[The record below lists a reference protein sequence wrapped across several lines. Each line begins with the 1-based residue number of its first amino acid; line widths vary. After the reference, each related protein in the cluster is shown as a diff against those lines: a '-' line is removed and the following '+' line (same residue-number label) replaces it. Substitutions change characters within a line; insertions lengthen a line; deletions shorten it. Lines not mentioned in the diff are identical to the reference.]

1 MADRKRP
8 KQGFWRA
15 RKPWRKQGFW
25 RARPKPGSVQDVQ
38 ERLFDAIC
46 EGNLKYVKFFL
57 KHDTHVAKINVNDQ
71 IGRSPLYM
79 AAKHGRFEIVKF
91 LLQSGADIHA
101 KSKAGQSVLHMAAYS
116 GNIDIFKSLHQNGA
130 EINVKDKKGWISLH
144 SAAYHGHFEV
154 VKYLVQNGAWLNL
167 EDKRGK
173 TPLEWAISKCRDD
186 IVDFL
191 KQAEATEKEI
201 NIPSSNDVMSLND
214 VMTTDYYSILG
225 VKKDTLITEKLKCE
239 MRQTYQKL
247 IVFHSIPWSL
257 FPPDKN
263 KSEDITEKIQ
273 RIKTAFEVLSHPQ
286 KKRIYDKYGEEGLKR
301 IYDEYGVEGLKRKNF
316 D

>member
-1 MADRKRP
+1 MAYRKRP

-46 EGNLKYVKFFL
+46 EGNLKNVKFFL

-116 GNIDIFKSLHQNGA
+116 GNIDIVKSLHQNGA
-130 EINVKDKKGWISLH
+130 EINVKDKKRLDF
-144 SAAYHGHFEV
+144 SA
-154 VKYLVQNGAWLNL
+154 L
-167 EDKRGK
+167 
-173 TPLEWAISKCRDD
+173 C
-186 IVDFL
+186 
-191 KQAEATEKEI
+191 
-201 NIPSSNDVMSLND
+201 
-214 VMTTDYYSILG
+214 
-225 VKKDTLITEKLKCE
+225 C
-239 MRQTYQKL
+239 
-247 IVFHSIPWSL
+247 
-257 FPPDKN
+257 
-263 KSEDITEKIQ
+263 
-273 RIKTAFEVLSHPQ
+273 LS
-286 KKRIYDKYGEEGLKR
+286 RTI
-301 IYDEYGVEGLKRKNF
+301 
-316 D
+316 